1 MEVEKDSG
9 KIPICH
15 QERFSQNSDGWT
27 IVKVR
32 DALKKLLRRRH
43 WSIQGGVYQLISR
56 KM

>member
-1 MEVEKDSG
+1 MEVEKESG

-43 WSIQGGVYQLISR
+43 WSIQGGEG
-56 KM
+56 

>member
-27 IVKVR
+27 VVKVR
-32 DALKKLLRRRH
+32 DALKKIAEKEELLYFFF
-43 WSIQGGVYQLISR
+43 SS
-56 KM
+56 